1 MVWTTTFD
9 AVFFV
14 TIGTIVAGLIKHMID
29 VGYKSKC
36 EHCSC
41 LCISIDR
48 RVDIEAQ
55 TDAVQMET
63 PVPPAAQTTREG
75 VTST

>member
-55 TDAVQMET
+55 TDVVQMET
-63 PVPPAAQTTREG
+63 PVPPAAQTTSEG
-75 VTST
+75 VMST